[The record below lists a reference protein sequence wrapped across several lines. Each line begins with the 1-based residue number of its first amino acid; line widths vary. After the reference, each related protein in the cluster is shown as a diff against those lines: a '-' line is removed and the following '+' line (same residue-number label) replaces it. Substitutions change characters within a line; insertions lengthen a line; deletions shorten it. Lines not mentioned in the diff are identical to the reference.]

1 MNDRHPTELLSAYLD
16 GEVTTSERIEV
27 ARHLED
33 CVECRGVL
41 DDFRTMATAASQEPA
56 PPIPAEL
63 QARIMA
69 ALRTRSPKPRR
80 RFAPWFP
87 VPLAVAAG
95 LIVVA
100 AGSWVLLRRQPGQ
113 EPVVMARSAPVEKPR
128 LEEAYRVP
136 APPPP
141 PPPGAPPGRDASDSL
156 RSLGYIASDRQT
168 GAARK
173 QKEPGASPEAT
184 GDRPASPP
192 PKPASLEA
200 APSTTQSGFDAASK
214 TAEASR
220 SQATTEPR
228 KLALF
233 EAPRPA
239 LAARSIVFEFEGAE
253 GTLTDAGLVTL
264 VRESGACSVDLAETR
279 AMGEEVRLIFHL
291 ARAVT
296 APRPAAR
303 LDETKAQERG
313 RGIGSAVDAGVPG
326 TLQDKDER
334 PVRLLRI
341 LPTAQ
346 RPLDPADVEMVEERL
361 RLLLDVTAREVITA
375 RCGAAP
381 ARSPHGE

>member
-27 ARHLED
+27 ARHLEV

-136 APPPP
+136 APQPP

-173 QKEPGASPEAT
+173 QKEPASP
-184 GDRPASPP
+184 
-192 PKPASLEA
+192 EA

-239 LAARSIVFEFEGAE
+239 LAARSLVFEFEGAE

-291 ARAVT
+291 ARAGP

-313 RGIGSAVDAGVPG
+313 RGIGSAVGAGVPG

-346 RPLDPADVEMVEERL
+346 RPLDPAGVEMVEERL